1 MDEPPSESGAAQ
13 LTRIVAAPGVSVT
26 CTGFDGTVLGVT
38 FDEEAASELPAL
50 FVATTSTT

>member
-13 LTRIVAAPGVSVT
+13 LTLMVEAPGVSVT